1 MSSDVRLKATQVTGR
16 PITWAQINLA
26 ASEDL
31 RGLMRR
37 NRWAAELVLAF
48 IERMEPGGG
57 GVVVASR
64 ETMRE
69 ILGCSMP
76 TVDRALRTIVDEG
89 WAQRIRI
96 GGTPALAIN
105 SRVAWVGPRG
115 DLPQAVFSATVI
127 ASRAEQDAIALNP
140 PPVRVVPFVRR
151 GEEPL
156 PMGQGLDPPSEPEL
170 AGVPL
175 VVATEAD
182 PKTGE
187 ISDPWAHLRGLP
199 LEQIQQ
205 AELEARGQL
214 RIEERM

>member
-1 MSSDVRLKATQVTGR
+1 MASTVRLKATQVTGR

-64 ETMRE
+64 QTMRE

-76 TVDRALRTIVDEG
+76 TVERALRTIINEG

-96 GGTPALAIN
+96 GGANALAIN
-105 SRVAWVGPRG
+105 ARVAWVGPRG

-127 ASRAEQDAIALNP
+127 ASRAEQDAIALDP
-140 PPVRVVPFVRR
+140 PPVRAVPFVRR
-151 GEEPL
+151 GEDPL
-156 PMGQGLDPPSEPEL
+156 PMGQGLIRPASRSYQRCHWL
-170 AGVPL
+170 WVH
-175 VVATEAD
+175 
-182 PKTGE
+182 KQIRRTGE
-187 ISDPWAHLRGLP
+187 IPDPWARLRGLP

-205 AELEARGQL
+205 VNLEARGQM
-214 RIEERM
+214 RIKDHT